1 MTTAQDVFEA
11 SMALMDELNEASGA
25 ADTADTKEYKNRTLP
40 ILNILIGEIY
50 PYSDTYKSRN
60 AGKRP
65 IVTAISGFDSSIG
78 LDDYICRSV
87 LPYGLAAHLLIDE
100 NPTSASFFQQRYD
113 ELKAMLRLGF
123 PAEFEP
129 IEDIYG
135 GLGCG
140 DFARW

>member
-1 MTTAQDVFEA
+1 MHLLEPCHSAC
-11 SMALMDELNEASGA
+11 S
-25 ADTADTKEYKNRTLP
+25 
-40 ILNILIGEIY
+40 
-50 PYSDTYKSRN
+50 
-60 AGKRP
+60 
-65 IVTAISGFDSSIG
+65 IVHH
-78 LDDYICRSV
+78 
-87 LPYGLAAHLLIDE
+87 LAAHLLIDE

-113 ELKAMLRLGF
+113 ELKAKLRLGF